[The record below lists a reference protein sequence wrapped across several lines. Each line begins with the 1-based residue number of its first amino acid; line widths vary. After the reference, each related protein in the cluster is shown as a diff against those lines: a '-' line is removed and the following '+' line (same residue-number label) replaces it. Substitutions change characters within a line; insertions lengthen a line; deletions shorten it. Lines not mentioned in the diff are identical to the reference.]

1 MDDASKATP
10 SARRDLSN
18 GRIKRSIRH
27 GLVNP
32 YVLMA
37 TIKTATAVVKLIKAI
52 LELFGGS

>member
-1 MDDASKATP
+1 MEYSRASP
-10 SARRDLSN
+10 SARRRLSN
-18 GRIKRSIRH
+18 GRIRREIRR

-37 TIKTATAVVKLIKAI
+37 SIKVAAAIVKLIKAI